1 MKNMFGVPLRALRKT
16 NGSVHRQKAGLT
28 MSNSPSAQTIS
39 LSALKSL
46 PGPAT
51 FPNRPPKSPRPH
63 PPSPQKGT
71 CNRVLFSAL
80 FIWEDSNNIATVTKA
95 RPEGFTNGNTSKP
108 RRFAVF
114 QACFALLSFR
124 QKEHRKR
131 SGCLDESFRMWGC
144 VWHVTLEESAGTS

>member
-16 NGSVHRQKAGLT
+16 NGSVHGQKAGLT

-63 PPSPQKGT
+63 PPSPQEGT
-71 CNRVLFSAL
+71 CNRVLFSGL
-80 FIWEDSNNIATVTKA
+80 YRREVSNNIAAETEA
-95 RPEGFTNGNTSKP
+95 RPVSLTYVKDFKP
-108 RRFAVF
+108 RRFLVF
-114 QACFALLSFR
+114 SSIL
-124 QKEHRKR
+124 RKAFPTGNAQEAER
-131 SGCLDESFRMWGC
+131 
-144 VWHVTLEESAGTS
+144 TI

>member
-1 MKNMFGVPLRALRKT
+1 MQTVFCREGDCVQLPLRAIRKT
-16 NGSVHRQKAGLT
+16 NGSGHGQKAGLT
-28 MSNSPSAQTIS
+28 MSNSPAAQTIS

-63 PPSPQKGT
+63 PHSLQKGT

-80 FIWEDSNNIATVTKA
+80 FIWEDSNNIAAVTKA
-95 RPEGFTNGNTSKP
+95 RPEDFTNGDTFKP

-114 QACFALLSFR
+114 SACFASLSFR
-124 QKEHRKR
+124 WEVRRKR
-131 SGCLDESFRMWGC
+131 SGRTGYTF
-144 VWHVTLEESAGTS
+144 